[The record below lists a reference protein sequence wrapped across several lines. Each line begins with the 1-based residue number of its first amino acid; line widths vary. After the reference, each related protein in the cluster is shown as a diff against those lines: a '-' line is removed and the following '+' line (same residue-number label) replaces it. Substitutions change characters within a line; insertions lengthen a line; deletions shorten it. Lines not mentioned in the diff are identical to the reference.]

1 VLPESFELDAGFD
14 ILRHA
19 ERGFGSFEN
28 VLEEA
33 DVVWRFSPQAAPHAR
48 RFVFHPTQVVEEE
61 PDGSLL
67 VRFRASGHLE
77 MCWHLYSW
85 GTSVEVLQPAALR
98 DMVHAY
104 RRPFAALP

>member
-1 VLPESFELDAGFD
+1 VLPESFELDADFD
-14 ILRHA
+14 VHQHA
-19 ERGFGSFEN
+19 RRGFGSFEN
-28 VLEEA
+28 EREDG
-33 DVVWRFSPQAAPHAR
+33 DVVWRFSPEAAPHAR
-48 RFVFHPTQVVEEE
+48 RFVFHPSQTAEEE

-98 DMVHAY
+98 EMVHEH
-104 RRPFAALP
+104 RRTFHALP